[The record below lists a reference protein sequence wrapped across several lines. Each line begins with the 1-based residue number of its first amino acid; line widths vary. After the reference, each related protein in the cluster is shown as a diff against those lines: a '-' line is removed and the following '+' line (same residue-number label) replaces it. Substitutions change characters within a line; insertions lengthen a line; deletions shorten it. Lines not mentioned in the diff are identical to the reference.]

1 MPWKNTPGDRRRS
14 SAAYDAGYRRNRERA
29 MKRDRW
35 RCQLRIPGICIT
47 AASECDHI
55 VSRND
60 GGGNDLA
67 NLRAACGPCHANR
80 TAQQGNAVKSGRK
93 PDPNPH
99 PRTSW

>member
-1 MPWKNTPGDRRRS
+1 MPWKNTPDDRRRS
-14 SAAYDAGYRRNRERA
+14 SSAYDARYRRNREKA
-29 MKRDRW
+29 MRRDNW
-35 RCQLRIPGICIT
+35 RCQIRIPGICIT

-80 TAQQGNAVKSGRK
+80 TAHQGNAVKSGAR
-93 PDPNPH
+93 PDPQPS